1 MGNFGSLN
9 NVQDPPARD
18 QTNETMKKV
27 LLIVVAV
34 VVSGAFL
41 TSCGSHQSCPAYG
54 KVNKVPAEVR
64 S

>member
-1 MGNFGSLN
+1 
-9 NVQDPPARD
+9 
-18 QTNETMKKV
+18 MKKV